1 MRLQVFGDS
10 VPTPDMLAR
19 PAKVY
24 DFTAF
29 ARRQPTTPPPGDR
42 IDAQLEN
49 HAAAITAV
57 QLAVEQLIA
66 AQTKAPDIEGPI
78 KALIAEAQ
86 REAAAIGRAAAHAAA
101 LADQSQYQL
110 RRMFA
115 EADRARDVADRAEAR
130 LAAAVQAAQDAPPAP
145 TLNYAPGQAMPSLG
159 YGAGGFYA
167 SDDAGAAAV
176 SADYA
181 QVSIEWA
188 EHMPDTIPP
197 NILAINAISG
207 EHWSSRWWAMR
218 AANAFGMLAWCYL
231 GAWPGPPPTTPNTP
245 TGDPIPPGG
254 MYFDTELGI
263 MLVWNGSSW
272 VPLAQ
277 GAAAATTATLYYHAT
292 AGQTVF
298 PLSVADRYG
307 HTFAFNQTKTE
318 GLFAL
323 INGVRLEPTVD
334 FTVDTVGSSVT
345 FLRPLPLNAI
355 VMFDLL
361 VPAAQLTPSGTVS
374 TVLLSPLAPN
384 GSTTTF
390 PLTVAHSG
398 APTNVAKNEEL
409 LVVVNGVPQRPGNAY
424 NSSAASITFVEAP
437 EADAIIFI
445 VWFGPAGA

>member
-1 MRLQVFGDS
+1 
-10 VPTPDMLAR
+10 MLAR

-42 IDAQLEN
+42 IDAQLSN
-49 HAAAITAV
+49 HADAITAV
-57 QLAVEQLIA
+57 QLAVETLIA
-66 AQTKAPDIEGPI
+66 AQTKPIDVEGPAR
-78 KALIAEAQ
+78 ALLARAE
-86 REAAAIGRAAAHAAA
+86 RAAEEITRSAGYAQAM
-101 LADQSQYQL
+101 ADQAQHQL

-130 LAAAVQAAQDAPPAP
+130 LAAAIFAAEVAPPLSNDGPRGIAP
-145 TLNYAPGQAMPSLG
+145 APMPMPLLGVNTGGPYAG
-159 YGAGGFYA
+159 
-167 SDDAGAAAV
+167 DDAGATAT

-188 EHMPDTIPP
+188 EHLPDTIPP

-207 EHWSSRWWAMR
+207 EHWSSRWWALR
-218 AANAFGMLAWCYL
+218 AANAFGMMAWWYM
-231 GAWPGPPPTTPNTP
+231 GAWPGPPPTTPLTP

-254 MYFDTELGI
+254 MYFDTDLGF

-292 AGQTVF
+292 AGQTLF
-298 PLSVADRYG
+298 PLSAADRYG
-307 HTFAFNQTKTE
+307 HTFAFNQTHSE

-361 VPAAQLTPSGTVS
+361 TPVAQLTPGGTVS
-374 TVLLSPLAPN
+374 TVLLTPIAPN
-384 GSTTTF
+384 GSTTAF
-390 PLTVAHSG
+390 PLTIAHSG

-424 NSSAASITFVEAP
+424 NASAASITFAEAP
-437 EADAIIFI
+437 EADAIVFI

>member
-1 MRLQVFGDS
+1 M
-10 VPTPDMLAR
+10 TIAR
-19 PAKVY
+19 PTKIY

-29 ARRQPTTPPPGDR
+29 ARRTPNAQLPADR
-42 IDAQLEN
+42 IDAQLAN
-49 HAAAITAV
+49 HAEAITAV

-66 AQTKAPDIEGPI
+66 AQTKPIDIEAPV
-78 KALIAEAQ
+78 KALLAQAE
-86 REAAAIGRAAAHAAA
+86 REVEVITRATGYVQA
-101 LADQSQYQL
+101 LADQTQRQL
-110 RRMFA
+110 SRMFA

-130 LAAAVQAAQDAPPAP
+130 VAAAATPAVAAAPSP
-145 TLNYAPGQAMPSLG
+145 NYAPGQTMPQLG

-218 AANAFGMLAWCYL
+218 AGNAFGMLAWWYM
-231 GAWPGPPPTTPNTP
+231 GAWPGPPPTTPLTP

-254 MYFDTELGI
+254 MYFDTTLGV

-277 GAAAATTATLYYHAT
+277 GAAAATTASLYYHAT
-292 AGQTVF
+292 AGQTLF

-307 HTFAFNQTKTE
+307 HAFAFNPTHPE
-318 GLFAL
+318 GLL
-323 INGVRLEPTVD
+323 GLVNGVRLEPTVD
-334 FTVDTVGSSVT
+334 FTVDTVASSVT
-345 FLRPLPLNAI
+345 FLRPLVANAI

-361 VPAAQLTPSGTVS
+361 TPVTQLTPGGTVN
-374 TVLLSPLAPN
+374 TVLLSPIAPDGTKTN
-384 GSTTTF
+384 F
-390 PLTVAHSG
+390 NLFVAHNG

-409 LVVVNGVPQRPGNAY
+409 LVVVDGVQQSPGSAY
-424 NSSAASITFVEAP
+424 NASAGAITFVEAP
-437 EADAIIFI
+437 RADSVVFI